1 MYEIQ
6 ELKLKLKLAHL
17 EMDFEMKKMDF
28 EMKKKDNRNKVL
40 KSIVRKAT
48 RVEHL
53 LIALSG
59 LSQAEGTIA
68 QNTKD
73 ANNRQNKMK
82 NMQKQVDLMLEGVT
96 PSHHI
101 SGGISELYSE
111 VMNETSFC
119 ASHCFSRESLA
130 KETCDERGRVAAVSK
145 VFAHSS
151 SAQTTR
157 KKYFFT
163 KAAFKTQL
171 TD

>member
-17 EMDFEMKKMDF
+17 EMDFEM
-28 EMKKKDNRNKVL
+28 KKDNRNKVL

-82 NMQKQVDLMLEGVT
+82 NMQKQVDLMLE
-96 PSHHI
+96 
-101 SGGISELYSE
+101 
-111 VMNETSFC
+111 
-119 ASHCFSRESLA
+119 
-130 KETCDERGRVAAVSK
+130 
-145 VFAHSS
+145 
-151 SAQTTR
+151 
-157 KKYFFT
+157 
-163 KAAFKTQL
+163 
-171 TD
+171 